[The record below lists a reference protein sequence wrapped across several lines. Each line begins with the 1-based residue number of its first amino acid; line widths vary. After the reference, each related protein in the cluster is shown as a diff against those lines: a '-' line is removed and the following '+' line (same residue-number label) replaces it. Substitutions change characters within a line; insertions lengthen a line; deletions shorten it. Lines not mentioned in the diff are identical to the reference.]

1 VTWCA
6 AINKVHKSVVVTVMP
21 IYQHFSNLLFD
32 TLISP
37 FFLQCNCYFSLLM
50 IVPTATT
57 ALLMLFLTPSY
68 GYVSSLIV
76 FFTLRESTRTIPL
89 PSLDHSQ
96 RNQQSCVLTLA
107 ATNDPVAPLLLASAS
122 EMERKLV
129 KVERMLEKAEAQRKL
144 AEVEADRKLE
154 KMEME
159 AERKLEKMEME
170 AERKLKKMETERNL
184 EKMEAERNLDKM
196 EMEWKLEKAERK
208 QGKKCII
215 SSSFIVFTLL
225 LSFLCIVIVCR

>member
-1 VTWCA
+1 M
-6 AINKVHKSVVVTVMP
+6 SLP
-21 IYQHFSNLLFD
+21 IYQYFSNLLFD

-37 FFLQCNCYFSLLM
+37 FFLQCNCFFSLLM

-68 GYVSSLIV
+68 GYVSSLRV

-154 KMEME
+154 KMEAERNLEKME

-170 AERKLKKMETERNL
+170 AERKLDKMEAERNL